1 MFLHRQPYICV
12 WRLLPS
18 SKCFTETLVSLD
30 AHNIKERRPAMEK
43 RKRVFAGIL
52 AVIFICTL
60 LFSFGFLSNNMHHDC
75 TGEHCEI
82 CLEIEMAEQLISGIK
97 TLFTLS
103 FEMAVLCVFAHIFT
117 KTKEEICVKNTLVSL
132 KVELLD

>member
-1 MFLHRQPYICV
+1 MLPVPEYNHICQRFEKKPPSASLLH
-12 WRLLPS
+12 
-18 SKCFTETLVSLD
+18 
-30 AHNIKERRPAMEK
+30 AM
-43 RKRVFAGIL
+43 
-52 AVIFICTL
+52 
-60 LFSFGFLSNNMHHDC
+60 LSNNMHHDC

-103 FEMAVLCVFAHIFT
+103 FGMAVLCVFAHIFT
-117 KTKEEICVKNTLVSL
+117 KTKEEICVKNTLISL